1 MKTAVNLALC
11 AALGLSLLGASANA
25 QTYHWARKANPFTL
39 QVIDSVQPQWDYAL
53 FTSVQQWSYSQLLDL
68 KIASADD
75 SAATRQ
81 SCGLVQG
88 KVRVCNYSY
97 GATGWLG
104 LTTSGIDASGH
115 IDKAR
120 IRLNDYYADKWKI
133 IGQMNH
139 VACHELGHSMGL
151 KHSSEDGSSQATCMD
166 LSYNVASQWPGELS
180 FNVLTTMYGAHTDSY
195 NSFYGATSTTSS
207 TTTTTTTSPTPTT
220 STTTTTKTANCK
232 GGPKKCSSDP
242 TPATT
247 TTTTKTENCKGG
259 PKACPSDSFAIE
271 DDYKKGRRIGQ
282 SKNEEVWVSPR
293 EDGGMWVHHV
303 QLP

>member
-1 MKTAVNLALC
+1 MKAAIKFAVC
-11 AALGLSLLGASANA
+11 ATLGLSLIGADANA
-25 QTYHWARKANPFTL
+25 QTYHWARKASPFTL

-53 FTSVQQWSYSQLLDL
+53 FTSLQQWSSSPFMDL
-68 KIASADD
+68 KVASADD

-81 SCGLVQG
+81 ACALVQG

-104 LTTSGIDASGH
+104 LTTSGIDSSGH
-115 IDKAR
+115 IDKVR
-120 IRLNDYYADKWKI
+120 VRLNDYYTAKWAI
-133 IGQMNH
+133 VGQMNH
-139 VACHELGHSMGL
+139 VACHELGHGLGL

-166 LSYNVASQWPGELS
+166 LSYNLLSQWPGTLS
-180 FNVLTTMYGAHTDSY
+180 FNVLTTMYGGHLDSY
-195 NSFYGATSTTSS
+195 SSFYGATSTAT

-220 STTTTTKTANCK
+220 TTTTPKTCK
-232 GGPKKCSSDP
+232 GKKNCTSSGFEVAP
-242 TPATT
+242 
-247 TTTTKTENCKGG
+247 
-259 PKACPSDSFAIE
+259 E
-271 DDYKKGRRIGQ
+271 DDYKKGRRVGQ